1 MSSPTDPARRALRTA
16 LLARAMSWLAAA
28 IGVGFVI
35 AFLAQAGLF
44 QLLLPR
50 EAAPPP
56 PDVRPD
62 QITAGSS
69 TVSGI
74 DDTKQ
79 PYQVEARRGWQDE
92 ATPNLVHLEEP
103 RGVFRQAS
111 GTQYTITGTTG
122 QYDTKVKSLDLQG
135 NVVLQQK
142 DRFTANMEKANIQV
156 KQKTLKS
163 DGPVTATFGSGIVKA
178 HGMQITDDGNRILFL
193 NGVKAR
199 FDAQQ
204 AKGDPNP

>member
-1 MSSPTDPARRALRTA
+1 MARVL
-16 LLARAMSWLAAA
+16 SWLAAA
-28 IGVGFVI
+28 IGIGFVI

-50 EAAPPP
+50 QIAPPP

-62 QITAGSS
+62 QITAGTS

-74 DDTKQ
+74 DDSKQ
-79 PYQVEARRGWQDE
+79 PYQVEATRGWQDD

-103 RGVFRQAS
+103 RGVFRRAS
-111 GTQYTITGTTG
+111 GTQYTITGVTG
-122 QYDTKVKSLDLQG
+122 NYDTKLKTLDLKG

-142 DRFTANMEKANIQV
+142 DRFTAHMETANIAV
-156 KQKTLKS
+156 KQKTLVS
-163 DGPVTATFGSGIVKA
+163 NGPVTANFASGTVNA
-178 HGMQITDDGNRILFL
+178 HGMQITDDGARILFL

-199 FDAQQ
+199 FSAQQ
-204 AKGDPNP
+204 GKGETNP